1 MRKSVPPA
9 PDQGFVLRGKIFI
22 RKAEPGDEKILAL
35 IQTESWK
42 AAFADILSPEELERC
57 TNLEKAEQIYH
68 SVLRREGCNMAIE
81 FVADQPHCIAA
92 WGKNRCDLG
101 DTVGELICIH
111 SLQNGWGKGYGSVM
125 MQYVLAQLQQEGY
138 ESVILWVF
146 EANTRARKFYEKHG
160 FALTEQKKLANGIT
174 ELMYEKT
181 YNQKKQEWG

>member
-1 MRKSVPPA
+1 MDNVT
-9 PDQGFVLRGKIFI
+9 I
-22 RKAEPGDEKILAL
+22 REAVTGDEKILAH

-42 AAFADILSPEELERC
+42 AAFADILSPEELARC
-57 TNLEKAEQIYH
+57 TNLQIAEQMYH

-81 FVADQPHCIAA
+81 LAENQPHCIAA

-111 SLQNGWGKGYGSVM
+111 SLQNGWGKGYGSAM

-160 FALTEQKKLANGIT
+160 FRLTEQKKLSNGIA
-174 ELMYEKT
+174 ELMYMKDL
-181 YNQKKQEWG
+181 YGN